1 MNTVSATASAGVSAN
16 ADGSE
21 GIGGG
26 GCPAAINGQRQPA
39 PSPHGA
45 G

>member
-1 MNTVSATASAGVSAN
+1 MNTVSASAGVSAN

-21 GIGGG
+21 DIGES
-26 GCPAAINGQRQPA
+26 GCPAATNGHRQPA